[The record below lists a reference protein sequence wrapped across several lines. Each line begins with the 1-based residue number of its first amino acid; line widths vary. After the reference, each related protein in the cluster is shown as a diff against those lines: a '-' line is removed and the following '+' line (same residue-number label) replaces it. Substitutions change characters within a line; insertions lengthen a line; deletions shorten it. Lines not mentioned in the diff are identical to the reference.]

1 MVDSHCIVVLAQHP
15 GDLWSSSLR
24 KNKVN
29 EVRHCG
35 KEHSKKLTME
45 DFRAG
50 PDSGLY
56 RASGHSSKLNPS
68 IPVYRAKEEIELNSV
83 TSTGE

>member
-1 MVDSHCIVVLAQHP
+1 MVDSHCTVVLAQRF
-15 GDLWSSSLR
+15 GELWSPSLR
-24 KNKVN
+24 KNKVK

-35 KEHSKKLTME
+35 KEHSKQLTME

-56 RASGHSSKLNPS
+56 RASGHSGKLNPS
-68 IPVYRAKEEIELNSV
+68 IPVYGAKGEIELNSV